1 MDICVIVGVIACT
14 DATLSELKIEFDVM
28 EKCSW
33 HYVCTRLQK
42 RKLFR
47 QRRLKHSGVGGA
59 TAFRRVDRTRAF
71 TTLAVLVVNMRVRK
85 KL

>member
-1 MDICVIVGVIACT
+1 MHA
-14 DATLSELKIEFDVM
+14 
-28 EKCSW
+28 
-33 HYVCTRLQK
+33 HVCRLQK

-59 TAFRRVDRTRAF
+59 TALRRVYRTRAF

-85 KL
+85 MQITFLAVFQSIISHFMIKKKTNWI

>member
-1 MDICVIVGVIACT
+1 MHA
-14 DATLSELKIEFDVM
+14 
-28 EKCSW
+28 
-33 HYVCTRLQK
+33 HVCRLQK

-59 TAFRRVDRTRAF
+59 TAFRRVYRTRAF
-71 TTLAVLVVNMRVRK
+71 TTLAVLVVNMCIRK